1 MKNIKTI
8 SLKIFALLT
17 LIFTVNSGCE
27 RSPSGDVEFATFSQ
41 NGLIFTDN
49 FIGLGSNF
57 FFPFVGDGARP
68 DVFSVDN
75 TEGFESEASIR
86 IDVPN
91 ADDPLGN
98 FAGASFVV
106 DGSARNLTNF
116 DALTFYA
123 KASQAATIGTF
134 GFGQQFRAAITNV
147 DLTTSWQKYIIPIPD
162 PSKLVEVR
170 SVFEFAAGGIG
181 PVGEEVGYS
190 FWIDELQFE
199 KLGTVAQPRPSILNG
214 EDIVTET
221 FIGLESVLSPF
232 SQTFNLGNGVNQT
245 VEAASAYFTF
255 NSTDPDVARVNESG
269 EVTILRR
276 GTAEITAML
285 AGVRAQGSL
294 TAEVVGSFNTA
305 DIPPARDADDVIS
318 IFSGAYT
325 NLPGLNVAAFNS
337 ADIEISVPDFG
348 GDEVISY
355 NNLGFVGIGWAETAD
370 VSGLEFLHVD
380 IQVPEG
386 FNASGILTVEIVDF
400 GPNDADEGPGSDDSG
415 GGFNISGSELEA
427 GDWVGFDIPVDGFTL
442 PTGAPF
448 PGSPNLNNV
457 SRVVFVGQGISDILV
472 DNIYFYR

>member
-1 MKNIKTI
+1 MKNIKSN
-8 SLKIFALLT
+8 SLKITFLLG
-17 LIFTVNSGCE
+17 FFFMVNTGCE
-27 RSPSGDVEFATFSQ
+27 RSPSGDVEFATFDQ

-49 FIGLGSNF
+49 FVGLGSNF
-57 FFPFVGDGARP
+57 FFPFVGDGAKP
-68 DVFSVDN
+68 DVFSVDD
-75 TEGFESEASIR
+75 TDGFESQASIR

-91 ADDPLGN
+91 ADDPTGN
-98 FAGASFVV
+98 FAGASFVI
-106 DGSARNLTNF
+106 DGGARNLTNF

-123 KASQAATIGTF
+123 RASQAATIGTF
-134 GFGQQFRAAITNV
+134 GFGSEFRTAITNV

-162 PSKLVEVR
+162 PSRLVEVR

-181 PVGEEVGYS
+181 PQGQEVGYS

-214 EDIVTET
+214 QDIVTET
-221 FIGLESVLSPF
+221 FIGIESSLSPF
-232 SQTFNLGNGVNQT
+232 TQTFNLGNGINQT

-255 NSTDPDVARVNESG
+255 NSSNPDIARVNELG
-269 EVTILRR
+269 EITILRR
-276 GTAEITAML
+276 GTAEVTASL

-294 TAEVVGSFNTA
+294 TAEVLGTFNTA
-305 DIPPARDADDVIS
+305 DIPPPRDAADVIS

-337 ADIEISVPDFG
+337 ADLDIAVPDFG
-348 GDEVISY
+348 GDQVISY
-355 NNLGFVGIGWAETAD
+355 TNLGFVGIGWEGTAD
-370 VSGLEFLHVD
+370 VSNLDFLHVD

-415 GGFNISGSELEA
+415 GGFNIMGSELEA
-427 GDWVGFDIPVDGFTL
+427 GDWVGFDIPVNGFTL

-457 SRVVFVGQGISDILV
+457 SRVVFVGQGIPDILV